1 MEHVKLVVLDVDGT
15 LTDGVLDIDDDGRER
30 KHFHVQDGLG
40 IVMAQAV
47 GLRVTVISARRS
59 AATERRMTH
68 LGVSDV
74 IQGSGNKGETL
85 RRLMARDELQA
96 DQVAFVGDD
105 LTDLP
110 AFDVAGV
117 RIAVADA
124 ALLVRARAD
133 WVTPRPGGHGAV
145 RDALEEILRRQGRL
159 DAAVAA
165 YLARSESLAAD
176 SRQ

>member
-15 LTDGVLDIDDDGRER
+15 LTDGVIDIDDEGRER
-30 KHFHVQDGLG
+30 KRFHIHDGLG

-47 GLRVTVISARRS
+47 GLRIAVLTARHS
-59 AATERRMTH
+59 GATEHRMAR
-68 LGVSDV
+68 LGVSDI
-74 IQGSGNKGETL
+74 IQGSGDKGLAL
-85 RRLMARDELQA
+85 RQLMSRDGLQA
-96 DQVAFVGDD
+96 AEVAFVGDD

-110 AFDVAGV
+110 AFDVVGV
-117 RIAVADA
+117 KIAVADA
-124 ALLVRARAD
+124 VERVRESAD

-165 YLARSESLAAD
+165 YLAHQAARG